1 MRACIAR
8 RVAECCKG
16 KNNEEGWITTVIQPS
31 SLFLS
36 CNNEQMCIYLPLS
49 CIKPGMGFFS
59 FQTAW
64 RTLQGFTHNEISA
77 GIGYNIEQLSGTIFL
92 NDSVRYAYL
101 ERQEVQRA

>member
-16 KNNEEGWITTVIQPS
+16 KDTDEGWMTVVIQPS
-31 SLFLS
+31 SFFSS

-49 CIKPGMGFFS
+49 CIKPGMSFFS

-64 RTLQGFTHNEISA
+64 RTLQGFIHDEIGV
-77 GIGYNIEQLSGTIFL
+77 GIGYNIEQLSRMIFL
-92 NDSVRYAYL
+92 NDSASEL
-101 ERQEVQRA
+101 CIP